1 MSRGAV
7 ARTLLKSMNPQRA
20 IDARENLKGSS
31 ISVDVKNGVARLTGT
46 VEDEQQRLEA
56 AIAARSTPGVRA
68 VQNDT
73 RVSMAA
79 R

>member
-1 MSRGAV
+1 M
-7 ARTLLKSMNPQRA
+7 LKTMNPQRA
-20 IDARENLKGSS
+20 IDAREKLKGSS

>member
-1 MSRGAV
+1 
-7 ARTLLKSMNPQRA
+7 MNPQRA

-68 VQNDT
+68 GAVQNDT